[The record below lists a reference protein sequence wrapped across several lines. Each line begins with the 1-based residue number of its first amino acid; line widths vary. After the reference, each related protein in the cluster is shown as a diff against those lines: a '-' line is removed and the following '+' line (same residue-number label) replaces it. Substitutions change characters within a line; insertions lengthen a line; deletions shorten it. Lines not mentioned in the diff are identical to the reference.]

1 MFNMISI
8 NLIGNETLSKL
19 LRALTV
25 YTLIKYRNQFM
36 QSIQREE
43 YLHNNITNINETTNN
58 KFNSILT
65 DAKTNK
71 CWCNEY
77 HPLALS
83 TLLNTDI
90 YIYSTFYNT
99 NTNTLY
105 QHANNSIELQNIF
118 NQGKRTGAHL
128 IYEPI
133 SNSSITTKKINR
145 YTAFFCLFLKHI
157 YRPYLNHQI
166 KLYKITLFYTIRTI
180 FSP

>member
-77 HPLALS
+77 HLLALS

-118 NQGKRTGAHL
+118 SQGKRTGAHL

-133 SNSSITTKKINR
+133 SNSSITTRKSKPIYGFFLSIPQTHISPLFKPTNKI
-145 YTAFFCLFLKHI
+145 I
-157 YRPYLNHQI
+157 
-166 KLYKITLFYTIRTI
+166 
-180 FSP
+180 

>member
-1 MFNMISI
+1 
-8 NLIGNETLSKL
+8 
-19 LRALTV
+19 
-25 YTLIKYRNQFM
+25 M

-99 NTNTLY
+99 NTNKLY

-118 NQGKRTGAHL
+118 SQGKRTGAHL

-133 SNSSITTKKINR
+133 SNSSITTRKSKPI
-145 YTAFFCLFLKHI
+145 YGFFFVYSSNTYIALI
-157 YRPYLNHQI
+157 
-166 KLYKITLFYTIRTI
+166 
-180 FSP
+180 